1 MNTKKH
7 NGNRAAMARLLVTIT
22 PALILMLI
30 SPAAQAGSARK
41 TATQGATG
49 TIEVIRVFDYPAQ
62 NALTLPE
69 GINDQGDI
77 SGSISPLSN
86 FLKVRGFLRLNNGHF
101 TPPISDPN
109 AHNYTTIWGL
119 NNART
124 LCGFYYDPSDGD
136 FHSFFL
142 FSDGTFSPFAVDGAE
157 STDLYA
163 INDIGNFCGDADFT
177 AGEFAWVS
185 LNGVVT
191 FIDIDGATS
200 SAASGINNLNEVVG
214 SYTDSTGAEHGY
226 FRDGAGNITAPI
238 DISGAASTELRG
250 INDNDLMVG
259 RYYDSAG
266 ESHGFAFKFPNKVI
280 VFDYPGSS
288 ETALNGINN
297 AGQMVGY
304 YKDATTQLA
313 HGVVARVR

>member
-1 MNTKKH
+1 MKTKKH
-7 NGNRAAMARLLVTIT
+7 NGNGAAIARLLVTII
-22 PALILMLI
+22 PAFILALA
-30 SPAAQAGSARK
+30 SPAVQAGSARK
-41 TATQGATG
+41 TATQGAGG
-49 TIEVIRVFDYPAQ
+49 TIEVVKIFDYPVQ

-77 SGSISPLSN
+77 SGSISPLNN
-86 FLKVRGFLRLNNGHF
+86 FLKVRGFLLANGHF
-101 TPPISDPN
+101 TPPITNPN
-109 AHNYTTIWGL
+109 AHNYTLIWGL
-119 NNART
+119 NNALT

-142 FSDGTFSPFAVDGAE
+142 FNDGTFSPFAVDGAE

-163 INDIGNFCGDADFT
+163 INDIGNFCGDADFST
-177 AGEFAWVS
+177 GEFAWVS
-185 LNGVVT
+185 VGGVVT
-191 FIDIDGATS
+191 FINIDGATS

-226 FRDGAGNITAPI
+226 FCDGAGNVTAPI
-238 DISGAASTELRG
+238 DVAGAASTELRG

-266 ESHGFAFKFPNKVI
+266 ASHGFAFKFPNTVI
-280 VFDYPGSS
+280 IFDYPGSS

-304 YKDATTQLA
+304 YKDATTLLA